1 MVDVNAQIDA
11 VSRSIETKE
20 VDGALSYV
28 QQLAQTYPSPIDDV
42 WDAVTSAER
51 IPRWFLPVS
60 GDLRLGGRYQLEG
73 NAGGEIRSCDPPNG
87 GTAGYTITWGMGAGE
102 PALVSI
108 RLTEVDASSTRLE
121 LENVASAASLPEGM
135 WEQFGPSATG
145 IGWDQGLLGL
155 ALHFGGG
162 DDGIA
167 PEEAAAWVVTDEG
180 KAFMRR
186 SADAWAAAQQLD
198 GVDAEVAR
206 GAADRTYGT
215 YTGELPPPAM
225 G

>member
-11 VSRSIETKE
+11 VTRSIETKE
-20 VDGALSYV
+20 VDDALAYV
-28 QQLAQTYPSPIDDV
+28 QTLAQTYPSPIDDV

-51 IPRWFLPVS
+51 IPRWFLPIS
-60 GDLRLGGRYQLEG
+60 GDLRLGGSYQFEG
-73 NAGGEIRSCDPPNG
+73 NAGGEIKRCDPPNDG
-87 GTAGYTITWGMGAGE
+87 IAGYTITWGMGMGE
-102 PALVSI
+102 PAIVNI
-108 RLTEVDASSTRLE
+108 RLVEVDASSTRLE

-155 ALHFGGG
+155 ALHFVGGAG
-162 DDGIA
+162 GIA
-167 PEEAAAWVVTDEG
+167 PDEAAAWVMTDEG
-180 KAFMRR
+180 TSFMRL

-198 GVDAEVAR
+198 GTAQDAAKA
-206 GAADRTYGT
+206 AADRTYGM
-215 YTGELPPPAM
+215 YTGELPPPEM

>member
-11 VSRSIETKE
+11 VSRSIETKDA
-20 VDGALSYV
+20 DGAPAYV
-28 QQLAQTYPSPIDDV
+28 QLLAQTYPSPLDDV

-60 GDLRLGGRYQLEG
+60 GELRLGGRYQLEG
-73 NAGGEIRSCDPPNG
+73 NAGGEIERCDPPSG

-102 PALVSI
+102 PARVSI
-108 RLTEVDASSTRLE
+108 RLTEVDASHTRLE
-121 LENVASAASLPEGM
+121 LENIASAASLPDGM
-135 WEQFGPSATG
+135 WERFGPSATG

-155 ALHFGGG
+155 ALHFSGG

-167 PEEAAAWVVTDEG
+167 PEEAAAWVASDEG

-186 SADAWAAAQQLD
+186 SADAWAAAHERD
-198 GVDAEVAR
+198 GVSPEVAK

-215 YTGELPPPAM
+215 YTGELPPPEM